1 MIPSY
6 LIHGMTALLYLAI
19 TLRVKGWENFLMC
32 YKTERINND
41 TPLQKERVDNVITLF
56 KWKIF

>member
-6 LIHGMTALLYLAI
+6 LIHGMTALLYFTI
-19 TLRVKGWENFLMC
+19 TLRVKGWENFLIC
-32 YKTERINND
+32 YITERINSD
-41 TPLQKERVDNVITLF
+41 TLLQKERVDNVITLF